1 MYVRKGSDHRQP
13 PDTGDCGVRLPVLIQ
28 RCPMKRKA
36 DVDSEKTLEP
46 ISNRRRTDERAP
58 LPEGCLRLSF
68 PSSVSRQLP
77 AFQYPNQLISFSY
90 TPERELVFDDSAMRY
105 YCVPPLNSDLGF
117 AYDAW
122 IKRPEERGRLDGL
135 LTACLREE
143 VTPERTRA
151 NVITWRGIMTKCVPS
166 L

>member
-1 MYVRKGSDHRQP
+1 
-13 PDTGDCGVRLPVLIQ
+13 
-28 RCPMKRKA
+28 MKRKA

-68 PSSVSRQLP
+68 PSGVSRQLP

-105 YCVPPLNSDLGF
+105 YCAPPLNSDLGF